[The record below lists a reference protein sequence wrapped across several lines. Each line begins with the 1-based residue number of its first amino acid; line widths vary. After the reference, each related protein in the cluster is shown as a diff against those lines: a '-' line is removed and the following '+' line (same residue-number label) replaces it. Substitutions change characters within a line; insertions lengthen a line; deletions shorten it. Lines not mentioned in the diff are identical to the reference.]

1 MDRFESLAGA
11 LRKLAM
17 DPSLDEYKRL
27 LGAER
32 AIKNYIHSYQGTDR
46 QSAVERLRKAV
57 RTEAAKR
64 LGESDFWTSVEDI
77 ASQFSKP

>member
-1 MDRFESLAGA
+1 MNQYPPLIDA
-11 LRKLAM
+11 LRKLAS
-17 DPSLDEYKRL
+17 DLSLDEYERL
-27 LGAER
+27 LGAEQ
-32 AIKNYIHSYQGTDR
+32 AIKSYIHPYQGTDR

-77 ASQFSKP
+77 ASQLSKA